1 MMQTLTEPEYRNAI
15 REKYGEV
22 LKSCRNLVTQEDIR
36 QVRRAF
42 DIALKNE
49 TSAEKLNYREILR
62 ILDITLII
70 TQEIGLGRTSVIC
83 ALVHKPVEK
92 DLLPLDE
99 VRQMFGDKVW
109 QINKGLKDISHIYAT
124 QKIVDSE
131 NFRKLLLSP
140 FMIISKEN

>member
-62 ILDITLII
+62 IIWIDACCFYYYFLFCGNYFHSD
-70 TQEIGLGRTSVIC
+70 
-83 ALVHKPVEK
+83 A
-92 DLLPLDE
+92 
-99 VRQMFGDKVW
+99 
-109 QINKGLKDISHIYAT
+109 
-124 QKIVDSE
+124 
-131 NFRKLLLSP
+131 KL
-140 FMIISKEN
+140 

>member
-1 MMQTLTEPEYRNAI
+1 MQTLTEPEYRNAI

-99 VRQMFGDKVW
+99 VRQDLE
-109 QINKGLKDISHIYAT
+109 GLQTVRNLAR
-124 QKIVDSE
+124 
-131 NFRKLLLSP
+131 NMLWLLRCIEAGEHAGIRPPQAESGARTS
-140 FMIISKEN
+140 FVR